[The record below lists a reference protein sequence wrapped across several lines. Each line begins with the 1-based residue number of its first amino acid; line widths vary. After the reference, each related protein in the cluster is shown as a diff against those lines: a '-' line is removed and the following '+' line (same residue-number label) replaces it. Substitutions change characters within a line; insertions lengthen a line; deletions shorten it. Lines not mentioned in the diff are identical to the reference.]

1 MGSTEVRGNRG
12 LIRLPWRLIVGSAVI
27 LGAAFLPALSPL
39 LAEGP
44 YTVPAVSSVTTTEP
58 LSQTES
64 LCLVRSE
71 PSGSLVPQRLRCYAA
86 VGVAPPPPPPPF
98 HELTHRVQVADFD
111 AGTGQLS
118 LELLPCTEFLP
129 GFIAGAANQVI
140 QLDKAGGPASGTIT
154 VTYDQTDPFDCVAGT
169 DLTGPVTMTPLAQSH
184 DDDIWGPNPGETGP
198 DGCSTWEELGATA
211 SLGGLRD
218 PFNFWDFYDA
228 PTTGTPPVRDQMV
241 NILDIG
247 AIVARFGATGVST
260 IDPLSPPPPAP
271 PYHPAFDRSSPVGPD
286 LWNLGPADGVINI
299 IDTGAAVAQFGH
311 TCSAAP

>member
-1 MGSTEVRGNRG
+1 MQRIATIFILTAAIV
-12 LIRLPWRLIVGSAVI
+12 LLPS
-27 LGAAFLPALSPL
+27 
-39 LAEGP
+39 
-44 YTVPAVSSVTTTEP
+44 
-58 LSQTES
+58 
-64 LCLVRSE
+64 RS
-71 PSGSLVPQRLRCYAA
+71 AA
-86 VGVAPPPPPPPF
+86 VGPYIMPQISHLTITAPANFFLPSEQQLTCLMRADDVGGGDFDTKALCYQAEAPESPPPPPPPF
-98 HELTHRVQVADFD
+98 DHPEYLVDTAELDPV
-111 AGTGQLS
+111 TGQVTGTVY
-118 LELLPCTEFLP
+118 PCTELIV
-129 GFIAGAANQVI
+129 GFYAVQVDYVA
-140 QLDKAGGPASGTIT
+140 QLDKAGGPATGTMTIVEDLT
-154 VTYDQTDPFDCVAGT
+154 APFDCT
-169 DLTGPVTMTPLAQSH
+169 DGIETSGPLTMTPLAQSH

-286 LWNLGPADGVINI
+286 LWNLGPADGDINI

-311 TCSAAP
+311 TCVAAP